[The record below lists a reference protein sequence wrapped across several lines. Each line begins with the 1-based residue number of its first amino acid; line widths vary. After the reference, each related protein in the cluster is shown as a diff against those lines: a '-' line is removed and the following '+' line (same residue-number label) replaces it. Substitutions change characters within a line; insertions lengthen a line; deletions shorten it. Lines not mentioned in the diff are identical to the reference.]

1 MGGRKER
8 WEKEQRRNQYKKARR
23 RGKPRHDAQNFIRA
37 TDAQWAAIKDQVR
50 SAGKQVRKAQKL
62 ERRRQQKEEQ

>member
-8 WEKEQRRNQYKKARR
+8 WQKEQRRNQYKKARR

-37 TDAQWAAIKDQVR
+37 TDAQWAAIK
-50 SAGKQVRKAQKL
+50 KQVKSADRQARRARK
-62 ERRRQQKEEQ
+62 KEEK

>member
-8 WEKEQRRNQYKKARR
+8 WQQEQRRDQYKKARR
-23 RGKPRHDAQNFIRA
+23 RGKPRHSAQNFIRA

-50 SAGKQVRKAQKL
+50 SAGKQVRKAQKQA
-62 ERRRQQKEEQ
+62 RRRQAKEEQ